1 MSWREKKI
9 EHTGILFLEA
19 PMSLSFV
26 VTCLLS
32 CNIKKTKKNKKICEC
47 LCPVSIQIR
56 AYWLHFIIE

>member
-26 VTCLLS
+26 VTRLLS
-32 CNIKKTKKNKKICEC
+32 CNIKKTKKNQEN
-47 LCPVSIQIR
+47 LWMPV
-56 AYWLHFIIE
+56 LHKYSD